1 MHLTSLM
8 KYMAKVTLIGV
19 AFVFAA
25 QTAQAQQYS
34 ERYEFIKAIKEQD
47 AFAVREKLTNGQ
59 YPNVRDGDGV
69 PALYIA
75 AQEGG
80 VGWVAL
86 LLKHE
91 ADINISSRTDRK
103 TVLMYFAERGDTDA
117 VKFLLG
123 QKADP
128 NLSDGFGET
137 ALMKAVRARKFRTV
151 KALVNG
157 GSDLGIADSSGRTA
171 LDHAINSRDRRLEK
185 LLRDAEADS

>member
-1 MHLTSLM
+1 MTLTSFM
-8 KYMAKVTLIGV
+8 KQLVKSAVIIATF
-19 AFVFAA
+19 AFAA
-25 QTAQAQQYS
+25 STAHAQQYS

-47 AFAVREKLTNGQ
+47 AFVVREKLTNGQ

-69 PALYIA
+69 PAIYIA

-80 VGWVAL
+80 LGWVAL
-86 LLKHE
+86 LLKHD
-91 ADINISSRTDRK
+91 ADINISTREDRK
-103 TVLMYFAERGDTDA
+103 TVLMYFAERGETDA

-123 QKADP
+123 QSADP

-137 ALMKAVRARKFRTV
+137 ALMKAVRGRQFRTV
-151 KALVNG
+151 KALLNG
-157 GSDLGIADSSGRTA
+157 GADLGIADSSGRTA